1 MKGIKSWSILIH
13 QMMIHYQ
20 KTWIKYVNYLYRL
33 GNTYGNNNYRDENYH
48 DYMNADALSAPSAHT
63 PLYQSGMGQSQ
74 QPPFNSQ
81 SQDHSS
87 GQDQRLLSVS
97 GKKKCSHCSEE
108 LGTLL
113 FCVCIVLM
121 IYLVDIDM
129 YSINYVPEYNNVY
142 FCYYCN
148 YDLVKFT
155 SGQDVLSIWVFNQFV
170 LILIGRGAAMI
181 IESLRLFYH
190 IPCFKC
196 CVCGIQLGNGSA
208 GADVRVRNHKLHCHN
223 CYSNDEGLCGQFL

>member
-1 MKGIKSWSILIH
+1 
-13 QMMIHYQ
+13 
-20 KTWIKYVNYLYRL
+20 
-33 GNTYGNNNYRDENYH
+33 
-48 DYMNADALSAPSAHT
+48 MNADALSAPSTHT
-63 PLYQSGMGQSQ
+63 PLYQSGMGPSQ

-108 LGTLL
+108 LGMLF
-113 FCVCIVLM
+113 FCVYNLLLGSLTY
-121 IYLVDIDM
+121 IYM
-129 YSINYVPEYNNVY
+129 YSIKSVVECNNVY
-142 FCYYCN
+142 YCYYCN
-148 YDLVKFT
+148 EVLVKFT
-155 SGQDVLSIWVFNQFV
+155 NEQNVLYTWVLNQFV
-170 LILIGRGAAMI
+170 LILTGRGAAMI